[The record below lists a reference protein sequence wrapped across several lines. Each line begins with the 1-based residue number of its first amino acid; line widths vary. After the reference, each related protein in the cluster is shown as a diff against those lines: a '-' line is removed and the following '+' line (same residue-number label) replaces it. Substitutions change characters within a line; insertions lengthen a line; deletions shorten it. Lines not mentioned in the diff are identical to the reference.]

1 MVGVPRSKD
10 VLLKIEG
17 LKTYFYTEEG
27 VVRAV
32 DGVDLEIRR
41 GEILGLVG
49 ESGCGKS
56 VTALSIMRLVQSP
69 PGRIVAGRILLDGE
83 DLLKK
88 SEKEM
93 WKIRGTKISMIFQ
106 DPHTSLD
113 PVFTIGFQLAEPIE
127 LHQVL
132 ERKLLKKEDVPRK
145 VVEMLSMVKIP
156 DPEHRVNEY
165 PHQLSGG
172 MKQRVMIA
180 MMLSCN
186 PSLLIADEPTT
197 ALDVTIQ
204 AQILD
209 LLKEL
214 RRRLGMSVLMITHN
228 LGVVADL
235 CDRVAVM
242 YAGNIVEQADV
253 LSIFKRPRHP
263 YTRALLEAVP
273 SLVGRERRL
282 RTIPGSVPS
291 LISPPPGCKFHPR
304 CPKAMEVCKRV
315 FPEMVRVGKEHFVR
329 CHLYSGGRRR

>member
-1 MVGVPRSKD
+1 MARSKD
-10 VLLKIEG
+10 VLLKVEG

-32 DGVDLEIRR
+32 DGVDLEIKR

-69 PGRIVAGRILLDGE
+69 PGRIVSGRILLDGE

-113 PVFTIGFQLAEPIE
+113 PAFTIGFQIAEPIE

-132 ERKLLKKEDVPRK
+132 ERKLLKKEDVPKK
-145 VVEMLSMVKIP
+145 VEEMLSLVKIP
-156 DPEHRVNEY
+156 DPGHRVNEY

-172 MKQRVMIA
+172 VKRRVMIA
-180 MMLSCN
+180 LVLSGQRAV
-186 PSLLIADEPTT
+186 LRADEPTT

-209 LLKEL
+209 LLREL
-214 RRRLGMSVLMITHN
+214 RHKLKMSVLMITHN
-228 LGVVADL
+228 LGVVAEL

-242 YAGNIVEQADV
+242 YAGHIGLEGVIMAV
-253 LSIFKRPRHP
+253 VSRPRHP
-263 YTRALLEAVP
+263 YTRALLQPGP
-273 SLVGRERRL
+273 SFIGKRKRL
-282 RTIPGSVPS
+282 RTIPGFVPS
-291 LISPPPGCKFHPR
+291 LLSPPPGCKFHPR
-304 CPKAMEVCKRV
+304 CSEAMPICKKV
-315 FPEMVRVGKEHFVR
+315 FPQMVRVAKNHFVR
-329 CHLYSGGRRR
+329 CHLYARRRGK